1 MDTPIRERLE
11 RALHQLH
18 LLRDEEGA
26 ADAGPAGGAGE
37 ALEAALA
44 EDSHHGLRERLSG
57 YLVAL
62 ETSHPAA
69 AARVR
74 ELVDDLAEMGL

>member
-11 RALHQLH
+11 RALRRLH
-18 LLRDEEGA
+18 LLHDDE
-26 ADAGPAGGAGE
+26 GPATAEAARGAT
-37 ALEAALA
+37 AAIEAALA

>member
-18 LLRDEEGA
+18 LLRDGEGA
-26 ADAGPAGGAGE
+26 AGSEPARGAGE

-44 EDSHHGLRERLSG
+44 EDSHHGLRERLAG
-57 YLVAL
+57 YLVGL

-69 AARVR
+69 AARIR